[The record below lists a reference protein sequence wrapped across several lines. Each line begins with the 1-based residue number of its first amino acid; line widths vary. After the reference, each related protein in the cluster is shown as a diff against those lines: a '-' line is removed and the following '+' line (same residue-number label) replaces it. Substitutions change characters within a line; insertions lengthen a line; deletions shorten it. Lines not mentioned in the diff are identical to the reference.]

1 MKREAYERYLEL
13 FNAKDYDGVLSH
25 FAPEFE
31 LVFAGYVFRTAE
43 EVRRLYNF
51 LHAHVEER
59 ITLKAFLS
67 NEDMIALE
75 VDVRLAGLKPA
86 SVQDADDAG
95 VAGLP
100 LPAPGQ
106 VIVIPQFIH
115 YHLKNGKFVKALCAV
130 FQPPATDAGPNGV
143 I

>member
-31 LVFAGYVFRTAE
+31 LVFAGYVFRTAD
-43 EVRRLYNF
+43 EVRRLYTF

-59 ITLKAFLS
+59 IYLKAFVS
-67 NEDMIALE
+67 NDDMIALE
-75 VDVRLAGLKPA
+75 ADVRLAGLKSA
-86 SVQDADDAG
+86 SAEDAANAG

-100 LPAPGQ
+100 LPTPGQ

-115 YHLKNGKFVKALCAV
+115 YHLKNGKFAKALCAV
-130 FQPPATDAGPNGV
+130 FQPPNPSDMV
-143 I
+143 